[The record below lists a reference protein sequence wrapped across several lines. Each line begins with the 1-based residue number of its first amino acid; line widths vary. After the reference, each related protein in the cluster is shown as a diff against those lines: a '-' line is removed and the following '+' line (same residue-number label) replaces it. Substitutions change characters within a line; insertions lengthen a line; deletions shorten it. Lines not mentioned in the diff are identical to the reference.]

1 MSLEILYEDNHL
13 IVCIKPVG
21 ILSQEDHTKD
31 MDMLTLLKHYIKDK
45 YNKSGNVYLGL
56 VHRLDRMTGGVM
68 VFAKTSKAASRLNEQ
83 IKNHEFV
90 KKYYALVNGVL
101 NESGH
106 LENYLFKDEDEVKS
120 YVGNKN
126 SGKIAILDYQV
137 LKVQDNNTLVDISLK
152 TGRHHQIRV
161 QFSHINHPLVGD
173 RLYGNDDK
181 NNLMLYAYSL
191 SFYHPITKQRLEFK
205 KIPTH
210 DKWQKYF

>member
-45 YNKSGNVYLGL
+45 YNKPGNVYLGL

-126 SGKIAILDYQV
+126 NGKIAILDYQV
-137 LKVQDNNTLVDISLK
+137 VKVQDNNTLVDISLK

-191 SFYHPITKQRLEFK
+191 SFYHPITKQILEFK

-210 DKWQKYF
+210 DKWQNYF

>member
-13 IVCIKPVG
+13 IVCVKPVG

-45 YNKSGNVYLGL
+45 YNKPGNVYLGL
-56 VHRLDRMTGGVM
+56 VHRLDRMPGGVM

-137 LKVQDNNTLVDISLK
+137 VKVHDNNTLVDISLK

-191 SFYHPITKQRLEFK
+191 SFYHPITKELLEFK

-210 DKWQKYF
+210 DKWQNYF